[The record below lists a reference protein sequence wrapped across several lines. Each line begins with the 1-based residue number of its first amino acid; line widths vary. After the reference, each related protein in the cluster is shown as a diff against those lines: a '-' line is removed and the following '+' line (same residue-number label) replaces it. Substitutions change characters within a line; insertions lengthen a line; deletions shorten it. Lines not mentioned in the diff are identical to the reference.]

1 MNVNE
6 DDYAYSI
13 CGTTEYLAPEVLF
26 REGHGKTVDWW
37 TLGTIIY
44 EMYFG
49 KSPFYSHRNNET
61 IENIKYAN
69 PVFSDHNQS
78 P

>member
-1 MNVNE
+1 M
-6 DDYAYSI
+6 

-37 TLGTIIY
+37 TLGAIIY

-49 KSPFYSHRNNET
+49 CSPFYSQKRNEV

-69 PVFSDHNQS
+69 LTFSENKQS
-78 P
+78 KDFQDLL